1 MPGGDLSRENARHE
15 CGTLWCVRGTVV
27 RTLHGSMGS
36 TLEPPWRLFHVHVS
50 PRVRYTDIFLYV
62 CVRTCV
68 RIRRAPVAHPR
79 VHVGVFLFVCVQ
91 RERGWIE
98 GNWKDEGRRI
108 EREETGKR
116 EERERE
122 RSWRVD
128 GKIIRAV
135 DGRKLEGQREG
146 SRGGE

>member
-1 MPGGDLSRENARHE
+1 MD
-15 CGTLWCVRGTVV
+15 RGE
-27 RTLHGSMGS
+27 L
-36 TLEPPWRLFHVHVS
+36 
-50 PRVRYTDIFLYV
+50 
-62 CVRTCV
+62 
-68 RIRRAPVAHPR
+68 
-79 VHVGVFLFVCVQ
+79 
-91 RERGWIE
+91 
-98 GNWKDEGRRI
+98 EGRRETDR

>member
-1 MPGGDLSRENARHE
+1 MRNVVVCTRH
-15 CGTLWCVRGTVV
+15 CRP

-50 PRVRYTDIFLYV
+50 PRVRYTDIFLRV

-108 EREETGKR
+108 ERGRRQVNEKR
-116 EERERE
+116 ERMESGWEDNT
-122 RSWRVD
+122 S
-128 GKIIRAV
+128 G
-135 DGRKLEGQREG
+135 
-146 SRGGE
+146 